1 MTDKCFAPICP
12 DGMAE
17 FTLCIKSVEMV
28 CHFEYEPAERGS
40 AYEPAIEM
48 FLVLRAAY
56 VHGVDI
62 INLMQESIMV
72 EIENLALIELEN
84 QDD

>member
-1 MTDKCFAPICP
+1 MTNKCLAPTCP

-17 FTLCIKSVEMV
+17 FTLCIKGVEMV
-28 CHFEYEPAERGS
+28 CHFEYEPAERGFV
-40 AYEPAIEM
+40 YEPAIEI
-48 FLVLRAAY
+48 FLVLKAVY

-62 INLMQESIMV
+62 INLMQESIMD